1 MILYNNIIRV
11 FFFSGDP
18 YELDTTRPVK
28 TSQSAGGISTAISDS
43 EDIKN
48 AAEII
53 SDEDGSGSESESEDD
68 YADQAIVINQ
78 KFSKNRVRRTVCPL
92 VGLVLVRSKDFI
104 QIERNVVGRG
114 QDRVNRVSGDLVRP

>member
-1 MILYNNIIRV
+1 
-11 FFFSGDP
+11 
-18 YELDTTRPVK
+18 LDTTRPVK

-114 QDRVNRVSGDLVRP
+114 QDRVNRISDDLVRP